1 MGQIELTVF
10 LTLAATF
17 GQTGF
22 LVGYQVSSSEYPFCF
37 VRYLQESQRLFQVAD
52 IGIDG
57 AAVNTQV
64 ACCLFYWICLF
75 RNDFHY
81 FSCWLIFSFIRC
93 RKCKQLIISC
103 QHVKYGIIPEIVGFV
118 WIMCYMSYSIRLG

>member
-1 MGQIELTVF
+1 MGQTELTVF

-22 LVGYQVSSSEYPFCF
+22 LVGYQVSSSEHPFCL

-57 AAVNTQV
+57 AAMDTQG
-64 ACCLFYWICLF
+64 A
-75 RNDFHY
+75 
-81 FSCWLIFSFIRC
+81 CWL
-93 RKCKQLIISC
+93 L
-103 QHVKYGIIPEIVGFV
+103 Y
-118 WIMCYMSYSIRLG
+118 